1 VKEKGNRNTQ
11 NLKKE
16 ARNEDAG
23 TKPNYKY
30 YKLKCNA
37 QYWIFR
43 LTGPHGGGAFCPA
56 AAGGGQDARC
66 RNSVMKVYC
75 RWPPFFCFF

>member
-1 VKEKGNRNTQ
+1 MQEKGNRNTQ

-30 YKLKCNA
+30 YELKCNA

-43 LTGPHGGGAFCPA
+43 LTGPPHGGGAFCPA
-56 AAGGGQDARC
+56 AGKMQDAEIR
-66 RNSVMKVYC
+66 
-75 RWPPFFCFF
+75 

>member
-1 VKEKGNRNTQ
+1 MKEKGNRNTQ

-30 YKLKCNA
+30 FELKCNA

-43 LTGPHGGGAFCPA
+43 LTGPHEGGAHSARRPA
-56 AAGGGQDARC
+56 AAAGKMQDAEIR
-66 RNSVMKVYC
+66 
-75 RWPPFFCFF
+75 